1 MFFPVITKNSNCEM
15 FQLRILGSLKNP
27 IFRWGGGGS
36 GGGEGFTKNQY
47 RARGLPKKGAWAVC
61 RFKAAVLE
69 AWQKREGDVF
79 ERKG

>member
-27 IFRWGGGGS
+27 IFRWGGGGR
-36 GGGEGFTKNQY
+36 GGCLQKTNIEQREYLK
-47 RARGLPKKGAWAVC
+47 RGAWAVC
-61 RFKAAVLE
+61 RLKVAGGE

-79 ERKG
+79 EGER